1 MNIYPNLNFN
11 KNDSVHLR
19 SKRLRHMHL
28 IFAKNL
34 KITAAK
40 FNVWFTLHIAKNTR
54 AFYISE
60 KKENDKNPKWYPL
73 NSTKLSC
80 KQFIVRI
87 WYSNLD
93 DAAATSRLNL
103 LLETDV
109 NMDCLVRLQEENLDY
124 SIKSFSNII
133 IFEIFGMNFCE
144 PISFAEETTK
154 SNAKPNAN
162 IGNSYSLN
170 LMVRLH
176 DFQRVMHETSIKIA
190 QLKYLSVVK
199 FEASSKL
206 RELQV
211 KKEQMLR
218 RIYLYNCQ
226 LGTANNSIRNLT
238 NLNENLKQTSNV
250 LRQKLA
256 NDELE
261 LEKKNKNL
269 LMLETALNYSTSI
282 NMFEEEKLRKRQKQ
296 MIKELA
302 SIFTIERIERS
313 SSGNTRNRMKIINTN
328 FKSHNNNNLAN
339 KKVEYQNAVVL
350 GYVIHSIQM
359 LSNILNMSLRYPVI
373 FRGSRSFIIEQM
385 EEDACSEYPL
395 FKPNSAKD
403 ISLAYP
409 VSLLNKNLSQLRI
422 AFDSYKNVDTNDML
436 GNLKWIFDNL

>member
-19 SKRLRHMHL
+19 SKRLRHVHL

-40 FNVWFTLHIAKNTR
+40 FNVWFTLHLAKNTR

-93 DAAATSRLNL
+93 DAAATSRLTL
-103 LLETDV
+103 LLETGV

-124 SIKSFSNII
+124 SIKSFSNMIF
-133 IFEIFGMNFCE
+133 FEIFGMHFCE
-144 PISFAEETTK
+144 PIGFTEETTK
-154 SNAKPNAN
+154 SNTKPNVN
-162 IGNSYSLN
+162 MGNSYSLN

-211 KKEQMLR
+211 KKEQLLR

-261 LEKKNKNL
+261 FEKKKQNL

-302 SIFTIERIERS
+302 SIFKIERIEWS

-328 FKSHNNNNLAN
+328 FKSHNNNNLA
-339 KKVEYQNAVVL
+339 KKNAENQNAVVL

-359 LSNILNMSLRYPVI
+359 LSNILNMPLRYPVI

-385 EEDACSEYPL
+385 NEDDCSEYPL
-395 FKPNSAKD
+395 FKQNSVQD
-403 ISLAYP
+403 SSLAYA

-422 AFDSYKNVDTNDML
+422 AFDSFKNVDTSDML